1 MHQLKGNKMKRPY
14 RIKVSFSFSE
24 QAVIKQRANATGR
37 TPARFIREGILEREI
52 KLKQFSPEEKQV
64 FIALTGIARNLNQ
77 IAKKYNQGE
86 KPVIEFNTILNQVK
100 CYIDK
105 LTGNDC

>member
-1 MHQLKGNKMKRPY
+1 MKRPY

-37 TPARFIREGILEREI
+37 TPARFIREGILDREL

-64 FIALTGIARNLNQ
+64 FISLTGVARNLNQ
-77 IAKKYNQGE
+77 IAKKYNQGDNSQ
-86 KPVIEFNTILNQVK
+86 IELDLMIVQIKNI
-100 CYIDK
+100 IDK